1 MGRRAFFLVSDA
13 KKGKAA
19 AGALRS
25 RKLREEKANWKAER
39 DSTPLLNIRRRRRQQ
54 HQTKRPTESIA
65 GVAKE
70 NSSIEA
76 DGGLKKASK
85 ANLADRR
92 HGGGGV
98 GPLLRGAE
106 GGGIAEKIS

>member
-19 AGALRS
+19 AGALRP

-39 DSTPLLNIRRRRRQQ
+39 DSTPLNIRRCDGGDDSDTRQ
-54 HQTKRPTESIA
+54 KDRPTESIG

-70 NSSIEA
+70 ISSIEA
-76 DGGLKKASK
+76 DYGGLKKASGPV
-85 ANLADRR
+85 LAVRC
-92 HGGGGV
+92 HGGV
-98 GPLLRGAE
+98 DPQLRGAVF
-106 GGGIAEKIS
+106 

>member
-1 MGRRAFFLVSDA
+1 MGRRAFFLVSDV
-13 KKGKAA
+13 KKGKTA
-19 AGALRS
+19 AGALPP
-25 RKLREEKANWKAER
+25 RKLRAEKANWKAER
-39 DSTPLLNIRRRRRQQ
+39 DSTLRRCSTSGGGDDSNTRQ
-54 HQTKRPTESIA
+54 KDRPTESIG

-98 GPLLRGAE
+98 GPQLKGAVF
-106 GGGIAEKIS
+106 